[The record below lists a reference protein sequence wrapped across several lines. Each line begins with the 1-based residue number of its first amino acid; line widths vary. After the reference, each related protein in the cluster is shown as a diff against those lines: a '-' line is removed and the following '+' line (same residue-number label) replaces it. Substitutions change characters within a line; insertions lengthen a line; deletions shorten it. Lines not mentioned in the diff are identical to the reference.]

1 MNVEDEEKKNMI
13 EKRRKN
19 GKRRW
24 KNIKAILLWKCTVVM
39 SKYCS
44 YLHLQYY
51 EICIDNRL
59 WNAIEGMRAMAR
71 YRARSLGV
79 EACCVLACGA
89 RQANFK
95 TLCREKRYQRI
106 ASQTVCRLPAPSHP
120 PHARV
125 VRVYSL
131 AVCYNN
137 IFWLQIFTR
146 KVDLFSPALPLWLSY
161 FLSSFCLFAH
171 WYWQGLSQKEK
182 NV

>member
-1 MNVEDEEKKNMI
+1 MNVEDEENKNMI
-13 EKRRKN
+13 EKRGKN

-24 KNIKAILLWKCTVVM
+24 KKHKSNFIVKVHGCYVEILLILTFT
-39 SKYCS
+39 
-44 YLHLQYY
+44 
-51 EICIDNRL
+51 IL
-59 WNAIEGMRAMAR
+59 WNMYWQSVMECDGR
-71 YRARSLGV
+71 YAGTVQGKEPR
-79 EACCVLACGA
+79 CCVLACGA

-125 VRVYSL
+125 VRVCSL

-146 KVDLFSPALPLWLSY
+146 KVDLFSPALPLWLSD
-161 FLSSFCLFAH
+161 FLSSFCVCSLTGIGRGSAKKKKMF
-171 WYWQGLSQKEK
+171 KF
-182 NV
+182 